1 MLKLVLMALCLA
13 LPMVLMALCLAL
25 LMVLM
30 AHRLMFLGRWLLMV
44 HGAAPSTIQFA

>member
-1 MLKLVLMALCLA
+1 
-13 LPMVLMALCLAL
+13 MVLMALCLAL

-44 HGAAPSTIQFA
+44 HGAVLSTIQCA